1 MHDIIT
7 LLNGTP
13 VTTTQQIA
21 IGTDSD
27 HKSVIQLART
37 YLADLEEF
45 GGVAFEMLPFDT
57 AGGRQTAQVAL
68 LNADQCTLLLT
79 YMRNTDIV
87 RHFKKSL
94 IKAFSEFQK
103 NAVAQLPNFN
113 NPAEA
118 ARAWAAEYEAKTVA
132 LVQLEAA
139 KPAIEFVDRYVDSTG
154 LKGFRQVAKLLN
166 IKEPD
171 LRAFLD
177 DKKIMYKLGGE
188 WVPYAD
194 HIAAGRFSVKAGT
207 ADNGHAFNTAR
218 FTPKGIQW
226 LAGEIAKDK
235 VSKSTD

>member
-79 YMRNTDIV
+79 YMRNTEIV

-103 NAVAQLPNFN
+103 NAIVQLPNFN
-113 NPAEA
+113 DPVAA
-118 ARAWAAEYEAKTVA
+118 ARAWADAVESKQAAYA
-132 LVQLEAA
+132 QLEAA
-139 KPAIEFVDRYVDSTG
+139 KPAIAFVDSYVDATG
-154 LKGFRQVAKLLN
+154 LKGFRDVAKLLKV
-166 IKEPD
+166 KENF
-171 LRAFLD
+171 LRKFLKD
-177 DKKIMYKLGGE
+177 NKIQYELGGK
-188 WVPYAD
+188 WVAYAQHLD
-194 HIAAGRFSVKAGT
+194 AGRFEMRAGV
-207 ADNGHAFNTAR
+207 ADNGHAYNNCL

-235 VSKSTD
+235 VAKST